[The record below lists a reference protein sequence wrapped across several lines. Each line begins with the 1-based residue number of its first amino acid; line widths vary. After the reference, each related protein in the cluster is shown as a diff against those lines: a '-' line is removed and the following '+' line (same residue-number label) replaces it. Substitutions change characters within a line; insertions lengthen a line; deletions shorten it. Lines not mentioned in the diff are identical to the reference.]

1 MLPLFRNK
9 LILWALNSRY
19 ITNFTHTHG
28 SYQFTNFFFANF
40 FFSFDFSSFVIRKKV
55 YIYIYIYILYVIY
68 IICYIYII
76 YIYYIYILYNIYIIH
91 TILHISYVYMFISRP
106 VIDGLKSINEHTNA
120 FELFWRKPSE
130 MTYIRKVLNPL

>member
-19 ITNFTHTHG
+19 VTNFTHTHG

-40 FFSFDFSSFVIRKKV
+40 FFSFDFSSFVIRKKIYMCI
-55 YIYIYIYILYVIY
+55 YIYIYIYYMLYILYVIY
-68 IICYIYII
+68 IICYIY
-76 YIYYIYILYNIYIIH
+76 YIYIIH
-91 TILHISYVYMFISRP
+91 IILHISYVYMFISRP